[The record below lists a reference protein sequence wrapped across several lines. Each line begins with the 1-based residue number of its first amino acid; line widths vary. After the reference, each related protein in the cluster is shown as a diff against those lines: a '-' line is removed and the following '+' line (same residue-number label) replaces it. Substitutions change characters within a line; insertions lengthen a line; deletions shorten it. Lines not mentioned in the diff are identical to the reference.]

1 MFVQNQKDTKK
12 HTLLIQKL
20 KKNTPNLIYPND
32 DGLFT
37 IVLIKKLFEKKNSS
51 RVGSRSQSFS
61 LK

>member
-37 IVLIKKLFEKKNSS
+37 IVLIKKLFEKKKFIK
-51 RVGSRSQSFS
+51 GSVQKSEF
-61 LK
+61 

>member
-12 HTLLIQKL
+12 HTLLIQKF

-51 RVGSRSQSFS
+51 RVASRSQSFS